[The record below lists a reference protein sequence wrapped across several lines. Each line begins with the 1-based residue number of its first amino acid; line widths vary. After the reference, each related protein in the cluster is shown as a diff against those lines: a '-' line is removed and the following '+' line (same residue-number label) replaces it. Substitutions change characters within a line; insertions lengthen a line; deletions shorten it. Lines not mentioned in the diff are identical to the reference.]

1 MMNDQ
6 SIGGWLDELASSA
19 PAPGGGAAAA
29 LETAM
34 AAALVEMF
42 CNLTIGKPAYVE
54 HEATMTSVRDR
65 ATELRAEALLLAAE
79 DAAAFRAV
87 IDAYRLPREPE
98 SEAEMRRQ
106 RIQGAL
112 AGAADVPRRTAA
124 KATEILDLTE
134 TVVPLGNLNVISDA
148 AAAAGVAR
156 AALQTALLNIDAN
169 RALIEDPVLG
179 AELAAITAEIE
190 QQLRRAD
197 RIVEAVR
204 ARAAG

>member
-1 MMNDQ
+1 MNDQ

-42 CNLTIGKPAYVE
+42 CNLTIGKPAYAE

-65 ATELRAEALLLAAE
+65 ATELRGEALSLAAE
-79 DAAAFRAV
+79 DAAAFQAV
-87 IDAYRLPREPE
+87 IDAYRLPKETDA
-98 SEAEMRRQ
+98 EAEARRT

-112 AGAADVPRRTAA
+112 AGAADVPRRTANA
-124 KATEILDLTE
+124 ATEILDLAE
-134 TVVPLGNLNVISDA
+134 TALPLGNVNVVSDA
-148 AAAAGVAR
+148 AAAAGTAR

-169 RALIEDPVLG
+169 RALIDDAALG
-179 AELAAITAEIE
+179 EELAAVAAGIE
-190 QQLRRAD
+190 QQLLRAD
-197 RIVEAVR
+197 RIVDTVR